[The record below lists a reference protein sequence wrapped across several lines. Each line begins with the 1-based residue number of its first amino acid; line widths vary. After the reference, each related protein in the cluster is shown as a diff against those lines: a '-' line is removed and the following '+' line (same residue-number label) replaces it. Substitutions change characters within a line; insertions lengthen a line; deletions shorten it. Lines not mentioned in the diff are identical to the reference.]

1 MYAEDG
7 KRINLSSNVAL
18 DAFTELTDLF
28 QSYRFPLTYEAANR
42 FRTGEMPILIQ
53 DYISLYNQLTVFAP
67 EIDGLWEFAP
77 LPGFVDEEG
86 NINNCSVVTVEG
98 VCLMKGAED
107 NKEDSWRFL
116 EWFTRA
122 SVQEAYS
129 NELVAVVGQS
139 SKNATANTEAL
150 SMLPWSA
157 REYRNLKAQFDN
169 TVGITEY
176 PGAYIITRYIDFA
189 FMDVYNKGANA
200 SDAMLDYVMNINKE
214 ISRKRKEFGF
224 EYIDISKLSINDYVE
239 QES

>member
-1 MYAEDG
+1 
-7 KRINLSSNVAL
+7 
-18 DAFTELTDLF
+18 
-28 QSYRFPLTYEAANR
+28 
-42 FRTGEMPILIQ
+42 
-53 DYISLYNQLTVFAP
+53 
-67 EIDGLWEFAP
+67 
-77 LPGFVDEEG
+77 
-86 NINNCSVVTVEG
+86 
-98 VCLMKGAED
+98 
-107 NKEDSWRFL
+107 
-116 EWFTRA
+116 
-122 SVQEAYS
+122 
-129 NELVAVVGQS
+129 
-139 SKNATANTEAL
+139 
-150 SMLPWSA
+150 MLPWSA